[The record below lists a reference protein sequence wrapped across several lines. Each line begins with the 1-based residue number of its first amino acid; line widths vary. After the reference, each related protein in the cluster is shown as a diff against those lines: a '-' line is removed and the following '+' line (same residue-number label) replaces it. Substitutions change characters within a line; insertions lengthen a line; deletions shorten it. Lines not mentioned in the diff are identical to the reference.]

1 MKIGD
6 HILVDGKSP
15 ATICYI
21 GLVDDHPGQW
31 IGIEWWHQ
39 QGKHNGTYKG
49 KFYFQTKHQLTGSF
63 IRQERIQYG
72 HSFTQAI
79 YRQYVKS
86 FSNENITSDINY
98 SIFGWYYSLQKK
110 IKERD
115 SH

>member
-6 HILVDGKSP
+6 QILVDGKSP

-21 GLVDDHPGQW
+21 GLVDGHPGQW
-31 IGIEWWHQ
+31 IGVEWWNQ
-39 QGKHNGTYKG
+39 QGKHNGTFNG

-63 IRQERIQYG
+63 IRQERISFG

-86 FSNENITSDINY
+86 FANDNVTPDINY
-98 SIFGWYYSLQKK
+98 SIFGSYYRLA
-110 IKERD
+110 
-115 SH
+115 